1 MAEVRDFN
9 AYKKRRQGTRV
20 VNPGKPVP
28 EKRETPAPQAK
39 PHVAKRT
46 IVFRTM
52 SILIVLA
59 LLALI
64 SYFSWRDKK
73 YTQANAVSSVNIP
86 DAGETNCANLGGYVL
101 QYSKDGVS
109 CMQGNGEVIWNQTY
123 EMQAPMLETCGNV
136 AAIADYNGRTV
147 YIMDTTAPIGEV
159 HTNLPI
165 RAFHVASQGVVA
177 VVLDDTDVTWISLYD
192 PQGTELA
199 SFRTTMG
206 DSGYPLSVSLSPN
219 GKMVCVSFLS
229 VDGAYAK
236 TSIAFYN
243 FGEVGQNETDNFV
256 GGFDYRDCI
265 VPRVR
270 FLDDSHLY
278 AIATDRIMFFEG
290 DQRPMPKTQTML
302 GSEEIRSVYESNGH
316 VGVVFAGGSDEGD
329 YRIQVYDADGKEC
342 FVRYFDMEYTGVLFG
357 DRNVVLYNS
366 GTWRIVGM
374 DGSDK
379 FEDSFDFTVKAV
391 VPTSVRDRFLL
402 VASDRIRTVELK

>member
-9 AYKKRRQGTRV
+9 AYKKRRQGMKV

-39 PHVAKRT
+39 PHVARRT

-64 SYFSWRDKK
+64 SFFSWRDKK
-73 YTQANAVSSVNIP
+73 YTQASAVLSVNIP
-86 DAGETNCANLGGYVL
+86 DAGETSCANLGGYIL

-177 VVLDDTDVTWISLYD
+177 VVLDDNDVTWISLYD
-192 PQGTELA
+192 PQGNELA

-206 DSGYPLSVSLSPN
+206 DSGYPLSISLSPS
-219 GKMVCVSFLS
+219 GKMVCVSFL
-229 VDGAYAK
+229 
-236 TSIAFYN
+236 T
-243 FGEVGQNETDNFV
+243 VG
-256 GGFDYRDCI
+256 
-265 VPRVR
+265 
-270 FLDDSHLY
+270 S
-278 AIATDRIMFFEG
+278 A
-290 DQRPMPKTQTML
+290 
-302 GSEEIRSVYESNGH
+302 
-316 VGVVFAGGSDEGD
+316 
-329 YRIQVYDADGKEC
+329 
-342 FVRYFDMEYTGVLFG
+342 
-357 DRNVVLYNS
+357 
-366 GTWRIVGM
+366 
-374 DGSDK
+374 
-379 FEDSFDFTVKAV
+379 
-391 VPTSVRDRFLL
+391 
-402 VASDRIRTVELK
+402 